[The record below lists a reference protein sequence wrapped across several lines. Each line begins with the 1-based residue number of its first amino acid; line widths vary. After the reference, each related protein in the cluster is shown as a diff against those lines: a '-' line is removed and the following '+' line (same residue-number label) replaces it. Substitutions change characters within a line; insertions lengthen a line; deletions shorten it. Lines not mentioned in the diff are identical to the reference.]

1 MSSSTP
7 PGLRPFGLKHKAV
20 ALTLMG
26 DLEGADAIY
35 ALPLETGFEPTRAS
49 VMAHLQVLCALG
61 EYERASAL
69 LTDVFGA
76 DAGEEVTL
84 IREAIAA
91 EGVPYLNSYITTP
104 VEAVAQ
110 AFQDLAEVLQ
120 DEANASYLLLY
131 TQAARYIAPQDASAH
146 IAAARLLND
155 LEQYSEAAE
164 IFAQVHP
171 KDPAFQSAEMGRA
184 DSLRRA
190 GELDRAVEVLR
201 QLTRDVPDEPM
212 VNASLGD
219 LYRQKQDYENANRAY
234 DASLRGFGEGS
245 PVRWWLLYSRG
256 ITYERMDMWAEAE
269 ADFRASL
276 SLNPGNPS
284 VLNYLG
290 YSLVDRGLKYEEALG
305 MIEQAVAARPN
316 NGAIVDSLGWVYY
329 KLGRYEEAVGPLER
343 AAELE
348 PNDPI
353 VSDHLADAYWKV
365 GRYTEAQ
372 FQWRRALSFEPEETT
387 ADPDPSQTGHR
398 P

>member
-1 MSSSTP
+1 M
-7 PGLRPFGLKHKAV
+7 
-20 ALTLMG
+20 
-26 DLEGADAIY
+26 
-35 ALPLETGFEPTRAS
+35 
-49 VMAHLQVLCALG
+49 
-61 EYERASAL
+61 
-69 LTDVFGA
+69 
-76 DAGEEVTL
+76 
-84 IREAIAA
+84 
-91 EGVPYLNSYITTP
+91 
-104 VEAVAQ
+104 
-110 AFQDLAEVLQ
+110 
-120 DEANASYLLLY
+120 
-131 TQAARYIAPQDASAH
+131 
-146 IAAARLLND
+146 
-155 LEQYSEAAE
+155 
-164 IFAQVHP
+164 
-171 KDPAFQSAEMGRA
+171 
-184 DSLRRA
+184 
-190 GELDRAVEVLR
+190 
-201 QLTRDVPDEPM
+201 
-212 VNASLGD
+212 NASLGD

-387 ADPDPSQTGHR
+387 ADRIRRKLAIGLDAVYAENGTEIPAVEVANDIH
-398 P
+398 